1 MHLLND
7 LLISL
12 NKANVLV
19 KQSAETVH
27 HCKCWGVDGGKERS
41 GKAGEREREREKRGA
56 EWGEVVAGQWRCL
69 RPINLG
75 LFLPSYCVFLLA
87 RD

>member
-27 HCKCWGVDGGKERS
+27 HCKCWGVDGGKERR
-41 GKAGEREREREKRGA
+41 GKAGEREGESERREEQNGVR
-56 EWGEVVAGQWRCL
+56 W
-69 RPINLG
+69 
-75 LFLPSYCVFLLA
+75 LLVSG
-87 RD
+87 DVSGP

>member
-1 MHLLND
+1 M
-7 LLISL
+7 
-12 NKANVLV
+12 
-19 KQSAETVH
+19 E
-27 HCKCWGVDGGKERS
+27 GRRGEERL
-41 GKAGEREREREKRGA
+41 GGEREREQEKRGA